1 MKTKTEQS
9 REIREI
15 RKKEIIDS
23 RKGGFGGSDA
33 DMFARV
39 GLNGL
44 SALSDTDKRRI
55 AVALGQIEYVPIQPT
70 EAMERGN
77 DFEDFVAQFLI
88 NQVSGCKREVVIE
101 KKLARNFRTFAH
113 ADFYFEEFN
122 SVIETK
128 CTSGTLEEAIE
139 RYMPQLQ
146 WYYLLGVD
154 EVYLWKGDQKKEFDF
169 ESIDGLK
176 IERNEQMIQRLENGI
191 KLIDDFCEN
200 FQYVEKDEWTIFDL
214 LPHEQRAAQL
224 MYNYLEQIKIMEA
237 EVEKQKQM
245 LFEVMDKNG
254 VKSIKSD
261 KYVLTVVPESV
272 RSTFDKKKLLK
283 EHPEINEADYLKT
296 SICKPYLK
304 IILK

>member
-1 MKTKTEQS
+1 MKTEQS
-9 REIREI
+9 REI

-44 SALSDTDKRRI
+44 SALTDTDKKRI

-88 NQVSGCKREVVIE
+88 KYQASGCKREVVIE

-113 ADFYFEEFN
+113 ADFYLGVFN

-146 WYYLLGVD
+146 WYYLLGVN

-169 ESIDGLK
+169 ET
-176 IERNEQMIQRLENGI
+176 IE
-191 KLIDDFCEN
+191 DVF
-200 FQYVEKDEWTIFDL
+200 
-214 LPHEQRAAQL
+214 
-224 MYNYLEQIKIMEA
+224 
-237 EVEKQKQM
+237 
-245 LFEVMDKNG
+245 
-254 VKSIKSD
+254 
-261 KYVLTVVPESV
+261 
-272 RSTFDKKKLLK
+272 
-283 EHPEINEADYLKT
+283 
-296 SICKPYLK
+296 
-304 IILK
+304 

>member
-1 MKTKTEQS
+1 MKTEQS
-9 REIREI
+9 RNE
-15 RKKEIIDS
+15 RKQEIIDS

-44 SALSDTDKRRI
+44 SALTDTDKKRI
-55 AVALGQIEYVPIQPT
+55 AVALGQIEYVPIRPT

-77 DFEDFVAQFLI
+77 DFEDYVAKYLLSYQASDW
-88 NQVSGCKREVVIE
+88 QCEVVIE

-113 ADFYFEEFN
+113 ADFYFEGFN
-122 SVIETK
+122 SVVETK
-128 CTSGTLEEAIE
+128 CTSGTLEEVIE

-146 WYYLLGVD
+146 WYYLLGVN

-169 ESIDGLK
+169 ETIEDVE
-176 IERNEQMIQRLENGI
+176 IERNEQLIQRLENGI

-214 LPHEQRAAQL
+214 LPHEQKAAEV
-224 MYNYLEQIKIMEA
+224 MFNYLSTIKKMED
-237 EVEKQKQM
+237 EVDKQKK
-245 LFEVMDKNG
+245 LLLEVMMKNN
-254 VKSIKSD
+254 VKSLRHEDYI
-261 KYVLTVVPESV
+261 VTVVPESV
-272 RSTFDKKKLLK
+272 RSTFDKKKLLA

-296 SICKPYLK
+296 SKVEPYLK
-304 IILK
+304 ITLKK

>member
-1 MKTKTEQS
+1 MKTEQT
-9 REIREI
+9 REI

-44 SALSDTDKRRI
+44 SVLTDTDKKRI

-88 NQVSGCKREVVIE
+88 KYQASGCKREVVIE

-146 WYYLLGVD
+146 WYYLLGVN

-169 ESIDGLK
+169 ETIEDVK

-214 LPHEQRAAQL
+214 LPHEQKAAEV
-224 MYNYLEQIKIMEA
+224 MFNYLSTIKKMED
-237 EVEKQKQM
+237 EVDKQKK
-245 LFEVMDKNG
+245 LLLEVMMKNN
-254 VKSIKSD
+254 VKSLRHEDYI
-261 KYVLTVVPESV
+261 VTVVPESV
-272 RSTFDKKKLLK
+272 RSTFDKKKLLA
-283 EHPEINEADYLKT
+283 EHPEINEEDYLKT
-296 SICKPYLK
+296 SKVKPYLK
-304 IILK
+304 ITLKK

>member
-1 MKTKTEQS
+1 MKTKNE
-9 REIREI
+9 
-15 RKKEIIDS
+15 RKQEIIDS

-33 DMFARV
+33 DMFMRV

-44 SALSDTDKRRI
+44 SALTDTDKKRI

-77 DFEDFVAQFLI
+77 DFEDYVAKCLLSYQASDW
-88 NQVSGCKREVVIE
+88 QREVVIE
-101 KKLARNFRTFAH
+101 KQLARNFRTFAH

-146 WYYLLGVD
+146 WYYLLGVY
-154 EVYLWKGDQKKEFDF
+154 EVYLWKGDQKKKFDF
-169 ESIDGLK
+169 ETIEDVE
-176 IERNEQMIQRLENGI
+176 IERNEQLIQRLENGI

-200 FQYVEKDEWTIFDL
+200 FKYVEKDEWTIFDL
-214 LPHEQRAAQL
+214 LPHEQKAAEV
-224 MYNYLEQIKIMEA
+224 MFNYLSTIKKMED

-245 LFEVMDKNG
+245 LLDVMTKNN
-254 VKSIKSD
+254 VKSLRHDDYI
-261 KYVLTVVPESV
+261 VTVVPEGV
-272 RSTFDKKKLLK
+272 RSTFDKKKLLA

-296 SICKPYLK
+296 SKVEPYLK
-304 IILK
+304 ITLKK